1 MRWLKTL
8 FTGKPNVTGNAVPIS
23 AAALDIDVPRYPPFM
38 KGLPTVEPERLIAQ
52 HPEILTQYKRAVIV
66 PPDQYDKFYMGA
78 LRRFAAYAHLLPA
91 SQTHH
96 HRGAGGLLRHSM
108 EVALWSLQGA
118 DAMLLSMGKTPA
130 QRRSIEPRWQL
141 TAFLAGLCHD
151 VGKPATDLTVTNS
164 DRNLT
169 WKPLTEN
176 LYDWAKRNKV
186 NSYFLDWRNGR
197 GKQHVSLSNIL
208 SERII
213 GTEALQWID
222 EGGTDLVVWLMEA
235 LNGSPGATN
244 PLYDLVIQADSSST
258 ERDLK
263 TLGVAMAGYEL
274 GVPIERHLM
283 DIMRRL
289 IKEGIWQVN
298 ELGARV
304 WNINGGIYLVWP
316 ASGEEIAAKVRT
328 DDLKGFPRT
337 ADGILDMLLERG
349 LAFVRE
355 SGDER
360 FWKIV
365 PDVLSA
371 KIPNKSLACIRL
383 RDDALI
389 SSTPIASVPGRL
401 INSEDEESEEAPV
414 GDGEADATTSLASCS
429 EKAPQPV
436 EGPGASANSTDN
448 GVELQAQAAAKA
460 KKPPVKQTR
469 VVQNAS
475 PDQASATAPSVEGK
489 VADEGETAKK
499 VLSGKF
505 IVDEATGEIVGVE
518 SGDRDAKKQPE
529 IRQLTKPS
537 TDKPVLGI
545 SKPVGLK
552 IKSVS
557 AESQETADPQPEL
570 TLEPAGKPARTKRKK
585 GVVLKAPELEF
596 TGSVG
601 ELFLALA
608 DDLQTGAKH
617 WGQDLRV
624 DKEGMVL
631 LRWPVCFAN
640 YGLTAKTIL
649 DECSKNGWIWVDQ
662 DNPMM
667 KLVDANFEGQEV
679 KALRLMPDPGDAL
692 LYHAKYDPEKH
703 DVEPSKRSHKAPQ
716 EAAEVTVQPQPEPE
730 TVSASNEP
738 TVPQSEPPPKVVEHK
753 PEVAEAAPAKSAEP
767 ESAMANE
774 PQIQEQLPLD
784 KVDVRVNDPKAQKT
798 PNQGTKPQTKPNPEK
813 VTKPQRLHSTQ
824 KPKAEAG
831 APAPLVTPVRDAE
844 KGGGQAP
851 KTPPANGTDPR
862 LAHLIEVLDGMPAQ
876 KEEGGWRHIDRN
888 DIKRAALK
896 AKIAADRKDLNI
908 LIESNAKYLQVRG
921 PYLLYQSQRAG

>member
-8 FTGKPNVTGNAVPIS
+8 FTGKPDATVNAVPIS
-23 AAALDIDVPRYPPFM
+23 AASIDIDVPRYPPFM
-38 KGLPTVEPERLIAQ
+38 KGLPAVEPEKLIAQ

-66 PPDQYDKFYMGA
+66 PPDQYEKLYMGA

-186 NSYFLDWRNGR
+186 NSYYLDWRNGR

-258 ERDLK
+258 DRDLK
-263 TLGVAMAGYEL
+263 TMGVAMAGYEI

-316 ASGEEIAAKVRT
+316 ASGEEIAAKVRS

-355 SGDER
+355 TGDER

-401 INSEDEESEEAPV
+401 INSEGEEAEEESSSAQETVAIKTQAPV
-414 GDGEADATTSLASCS
+414 AEQ
-429 EKAPQPV
+429 APQSV
-436 EGPGASANSTDN
+436 EASVANVAATDRA
-448 GVELQAQAAAKA
+448 EPQAQAAAKA
-460 KKPPVKQTR
+460 KKPPAKQPR
-469 VVQNAS
+469 VNQDAAQ
-475 PDQASATAPSVEGK
+475 DQVSATAPAAEAQA
-489 VADEGETAKK
+489 ADEGDTTKK
-499 VLSGKF
+499 VLRGKL
-505 IVDEATGEIVGVE
+505 IVDEDTGEIVGVE

-529 IRQLTKPS
+529 VRQLTRPT
-537 TDKPVLGI
+537 TDKPALGI

-552 IKSVS
+552 IKSAS
-557 AESQETADPQPEL
+557 PETQETAVLQQEQAPEP
-570 TLEPAGKPARTKRKK
+570 TAKPSRTKRKK
-585 GVVLKAPELEF
+585 RAILKAPELEF

-608 DDLQTGAKH
+608 DDLQAGAKH

-624 DKEGMVL
+624 DEEGMVL

-667 KLVDANFEGQEV
+667 KLVDTNFEGQEV

-703 DVEPSKRSHKAPQ
+703 ELDPTQRRITPPLEP
-716 EAAEVTVQPQPEPE
+716 AASSVPPMTEPE
-730 TVSASNEP
+730 TAQECDAASATRSKPPAKVE
-738 TVPQSEPPPKVVEHK
+738 VPQPVVTEVVPAKTADLGPTKTLESQIQAQLQLPKVDAQVNAPRASKTQNQGKKPQNTPKTEIVHK
-753 PEVAEAAPAKSAEP
+753 PTSLQ
-767 ESAMANE
+767 N
-774 PQIQEQLPLD
+774 
-784 KVDVRVNDPKAQKT
+784 
-798 PNQGTKPQTKPNPEK
+798 
-813 VTKPQRLHSTQ
+813 TQ
-824 KPKAEAG
+824 KPKAEAV
-831 APAPLVTPVRDAE
+831 ASVAQVKPVAEAE
-844 KGGGQAP
+844 KLELQVP
-851 KTPPANGTDPR
+851 TTPPAYAGDAR
-862 LAHLIEVLDGMPAQ
+862 LAQLIEVLDGMAAH

-888 DIKRAALK
+888 DIKRVALK
-896 AKIAADRKDLNI
+896 AKIAADRKDLNM
-908 LIESNAKYLQVRG
+908 LIESNAKFLQVRG
-921 PYLLYQSQRAG
+921 PFLLYQSQKAG

>member
-8 FTGKPNVTGNAVPIS
+8 FTGKPDATGNAVPIS
-23 AAALDIDVPRYPPFM
+23 AATIDIDVPRYPPFM
-38 KGLPTVEPERLIAQ
+38 KGLPTVEPEKLIAQ

-66 PPDQYDKFYMGA
+66 PPDQYEKFYMGA

-244 PLYDLVIQADSSST
+244 PLYDLVIRADSSST

-263 TLGVAMAGYEL
+263 TMGVAMAGYEL

-337 ADGILDMLLERG
+337 PDGILDMLLERG

-401 INSEDEESEEAPV
+401 INSEGEESEEALVSDEEP
-414 GDGEADATTSLASCS
+414 DSNSSQAPSS
-429 EKAPQPV
+429 EKAQQPS
-436 EGPGASANSTDN
+436 ESPGAAANESGT
-448 GVELQAQAAAKA
+448 EPQAQVAAAAKKLPA
-460 KKPPVKQTR
+460 KPR
-469 VVQNAS
+469 ANQNAS
-475 PDQASATAPSVEGK
+475 HDQASATAPSAEGQ
-489 VADEGETAKK
+489 VADEGNDTKK

-505 IVDEATGEIVGVE
+505 IVDGDTGEIVGVK
-518 SGDRDAKKQPE
+518 SGDQGAKKQPE
-529 IRQLTKPS
+529 IRQLTRPS
-537 TDKPVLGI
+537 TDKPVFGI

-552 IKSVS
+552 LKSAS
-557 AESQETADPQPEL
+557 PESQETVDPKPEP

-624 DKEGMVL
+624 DEEGMVL

-667 KLVDANFEGQEV
+667 KLVDTNFEGQEV

-703 DVEPSKRSHKAPQ
+703 EVEPSKRRQKAPLEVAALTAPPQ
-716 EAAEVTVQPQPEPE
+716 TEPDTVSVSSAPDATQAKPLTEVVVHKPVVAEV
-730 TVSASNEP
+730 
-738 TVPQSEPPPKVVEHK
+738 
-753 PEVAEAAPAKSAEP
+753 APADGAEP
-767 ESAMANE
+767 GPEKAID
-774 PQIQEQLPLD
+774 PHIQVQLQLD
-784 KVDVRVNDPKAQKT
+784 NADVRVNDPKAHKT
-798 PNQGTKPQTKPNPEK
+798 PNQGKKPQNTPKPEK
-813 VTKPQRLHSTQ
+813 LPKTQ
-824 KPKAEAG
+824 SLQNAQNPKAEAG

-844 KGGGQAP
+844 KGEPQAP
-851 KTPPANGTDPR
+851 KKAAANGSDPR
-862 LAHLIEVLDGMPAQ
+862 LAHLIEVLDGMPAH

-888 DIKRAALK
+888 DIKRVALN
-896 AKIAADRKDLNI
+896 AKVASDRKQLNM
-908 LIESNAKYLQVRG
+908 LIESNAKFLQVRG
-921 PYLLYQSQRAG
+921 AFLIYQSQRAG